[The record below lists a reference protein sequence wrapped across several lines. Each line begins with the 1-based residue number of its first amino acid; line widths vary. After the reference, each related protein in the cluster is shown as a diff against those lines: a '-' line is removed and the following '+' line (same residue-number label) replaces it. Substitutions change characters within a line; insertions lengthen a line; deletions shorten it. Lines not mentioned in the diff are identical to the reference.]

1 MHIFSQYRYFIFLL
15 PLAVL
20 LSSCTQNHQTA
31 STLHT
36 VQQEVIVS
44 NEQDEQDEQPDA
56 ELEDIEPLMCLDQE
70 LIELDKTGLWDKK
83 SAVNNSQISNQENV
97 IFDFPVVV
105 NKQVEMYLNLFQ
117 NKQRKQFARWLARSG
132 TYRQMMERELE
143 SRNLPKDLV
152 YLAMIESGFSQM
164 ARSRAN
170 AVGLWQFMKAT
181 GRQYHLNVDRYVDE
195 RRDALKSTKAAAT
208 YLSDL
213 YREFGDWHL
222 AVAAYNGGPGKIRGG
237 LKRYKVDN
245 FWDLAGKKYL
255 KLETKRYVPK
265 LIATL
270 LIAKEP
276 EKYGFKNI
284 QYQQPLE
291 YDTLKVGPGMTL
303 AAVARISNSTTKQIK
318 ALNRELRYDKTPVNR
333 SRYQVNIPPNSATL
347 AKANLNRLHSIVTTG
362 YKTHKIRKGDTLTKI
377 CKRYG
382 INKTTLLKVNNLHNS
397 KLALGKNLRIPYS
410 TITYQL
416 LPKGSKNAMAAYKD
430 SLVLHRIKKG
440 ETISKIA
447 KRYRVPPQMIVAW
460 NGLESVHSIR
470 AGHQLALYINQGNSA
485 GTKNR
490 VRPAGNAIA
499 QVIRADKKKID
510 VRNSSPS
517 YQYYKVRNGD
527 TLWTISRKFRIST
540 ADIKKWN
547 KLKSNLIH
555 PGAKLKLKKV

>member
-1 MHIFSQYRYFIFLL
+1 MS
-15 PLAVL
+15 
-20 LSSCTQNHQTA
+20 
-31 STLHT
+31 
-36 VQQEVIVS
+36 
-44 NEQDEQDEQPDA
+44 EQDEQPDA
-56 ELEDIEPLMCLDQE
+56 QLEDIEPLMCLDQE
-70 LIELDKTGLWDKK
+70 LIELRKTGLWDKAA
-83 SAVNNSQISNQENV
+83 SSNNSHISNEKSV

-117 NKQRKQFARWLARSG
+117 NKQRKQFARWLSRSG
-132 TYRQMMERELE
+132 AYRQMMENELE
-143 SRNLPKDLV
+143 NRNLPKDLV
-152 YLAMIESGFSQM
+152 YLAMIESGFNQM
-164 ARSRAN
+164 ARSRAK
-170 AVGLWQFMKAT
+170 AVGLWQFMKGT
-181 GRQYHLNVDRYVDE
+181 GRQYHLKVDRYVDE
-195 RRDALKSTKAAAT
+195 RRDALKSTKAAVA

-213 YREFGDWHL
+213 YKEFGDWHL

-237 LKRYKVDN
+237 LKRYKVNN

-284 QYQQPLE
+284 QYQRPLE
-291 YDTLKVGPGMTL
+291 YDTLKVGPGMSL
-303 AAVARISNSTTKQIK
+303 GAVARISNSTTKQIK
-318 ALNRELRYDKTPVNR
+318 ALNRELRYDKTPVNI
-333 SRYQVNIPPNSATL
+333 SRYQVNIPLNSAKV
-347 AKANLNRLHSIVTTG
+347 AKTNLNRLHSIVTTG

-377 CKRYG
+377 CKKYG
-382 INKTTLLKVNNLHNS
+382 INKTTLLKVNNLRNS
-397 KLALGKNLRIPYS
+397 KLASGKNLRIPYS

-416 LPKGSKNAMAAYKD
+416 LPKGSKSAMAAYKD

-447 KRYRVPPQMIVAW
+447 DRYKVPQKMIVAW

-470 AGHQLALYINQGNSA
+470 AGQQLALYIKQGNAA
-485 GTKNR
+485 GTKKR
-490 VRPAGNAIA
+490 VKPTGTTVA

-517 YQYYKVRNGD
+517 YQYYRVKNGD
-527 TLWTISRKFRIST
+527 TLWTISRKFRTST

-555 PGAKLKLKKV
+555 PGAKLKLKRV

>member
-1 MHIFSQYRYFIFLL
+1 MHIFPRYRYFIFLL
-15 PLAVL
+15 PLAVI
-20 LSSCTQNHQTA
+20 LSSCTQIQQ
-31 STLHT
+31 SSYTLKA
-36 VQQEVIVS
+36 VDQDVS
-44 NEQDEQDEQPDA
+44 VSRDQDEQPDA
-56 ELEDIEPLMCLDQE
+56 ELEDLEPLMCLDQE
-70 LIELDKTGLWDKK
+70 LLELGKTGLWDKT
-83 SAVNNSQISNQENV
+83 STSSNSEIRLQESV
-97 IFDFPVVV
+97 IFDFPVVI

-117 NKQRKQFARWLARSG
+117 NKQRKQFARWLERSG
-132 TYRQMMERELE
+132 VYRSMMEKELE

-152 YLAMIESGFSQM
+152 YLAMIESGFNQM

-170 AVGLWQFMKAT
+170 AVGLWQFMKGT
-181 GRQYHLNVDRYVDE
+181 GRQYHLKVDRYVDE
-195 RRDALKSTKAAAT
+195 RRDALKSTKAAVS

-213 YREFGDWHL
+213 YKEFGDWHL
-222 AVAAYNGGPGKIRGG
+222 AVAAYNGGPGKVRGG

-276 EKYGFKNI
+276 EKYGFQNI

-291 YDTLKVGPGMTL
+291 YDSIKVGPGMSL

-318 ALNRELRYDKTPVNR
+318 ALNRELRYDKTPVNI
-333 SRYQVNIPPNSATL
+333 SRYQVNIPRNSAAL

-362 YKTHKIRKGDTLTKI
+362 YKTHKIKKGDTLTKI

-382 INKTTLLKVNNLHNS
+382 INKTTLLKVNNLRSNT
-397 KLALGKNLRIPYS
+397 LALGKNLRIPYS

-416 LPKGSKNAMAAYKD
+416 LPEGSKNAMAAYKD

-447 KRYRVPPQMIVAW
+447 KRYKVPQKMIVAW

-470 AGHQLALYINQGNSA
+470 AGQQLALYIKQGYSGTPKRSA
-485 GTKNR
+485 KLTGTN
-490 VRPAGNAIA
+490 VA

-510 VRNSSPS
+510 VRNSASSPS
-517 YQYYKVRNGD
+517 FQYYKVRNGD
-527 TLWTISRKFRIST
+527 TLWTISRKFRITT